1 MIDMLQAFEKF
12 VQVKDFGDGAAF
24 KKDGVRGSINVGK
37 AGAAAGTRSLNL
49 PSSGAAAVSAAVAAA
64 TQTDPASSAPLRRAG
79 SAQQT
84 ESLARE
90 ALRFF
95 FSPEGVV
102 FRDMILDE
110 TCSAID
116 SISRDAAR
124 EVVFQLG
131 IDRGQ
136 VPSLLRALAPKLSEQ
151 DRKVVA
157 GIRRLASFLVTG
169 GSGDAPL
176 DVNFM
181 VSSSMRPENRAKFQQ
196 LLPVL
201 REFSPSIRSFGQQI
215 LRRLVD
221 RATSRVLTASSKAI
235 FGVAA

>member
-1 MIDMLQAFEKF
+1 M
-12 VQVKDFGDGAAF
+12 
-24 KKDGVRGSINVGK
+24 
-37 AGAAAGTRSLNL
+37 
-49 PSSGAAAVSAAVAAA
+49 
-64 TQTDPASSAPLRRAG
+64 
-79 SAQQT
+79 QQT
-84 ESLARE
+84 ESVARE

-131 IDRGQ
+131 IERGQ
-136 VPSLLRALAPKLSEQ
+136 VPSLLRALAPKLSEE

-157 GIRRLASFLVTG
+157 GIRRLAAFFVNG

-176 DVNFM
+176 DVNAM
-181 VSSSMRPENRAKFQQ
+181 LSSSLRPENRAKLQQ